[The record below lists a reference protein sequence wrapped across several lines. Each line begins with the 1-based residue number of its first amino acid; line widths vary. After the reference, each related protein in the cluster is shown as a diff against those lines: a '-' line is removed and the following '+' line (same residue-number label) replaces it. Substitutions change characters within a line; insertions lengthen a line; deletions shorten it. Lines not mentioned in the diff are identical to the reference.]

1 MRERELISINER
13 KRERDVRIFW
23 LEMSKFERERQ
34 REIEEIRELQRV
46 RDKDMRDRKKMRE
59 RKRKNESQREMF

>member
-13 KRERDVRIFW
+13 EKERDVRTPW
-23 LEMSKFERERQ
+23 LEMSKFERER
-34 REIEEIRELQRV
+34 ETEEIRESQRV

-59 RKRKNESQREMF
+59 RKRKNES